1 MLDGGTGTRQ
11 HRAAVVGWC
20 MDDSKRQNADRP
32 KKGEKQADREA
43 RLAEALK
50 ANLRRRKAQSR
61 ARSVPADDKDTK
73 RP

>member
-1 MLDGGTGTRQ
+1 MGN
-11 HRAAVVGWC
+11 
-20 MDDSKRQNADRP
+20 SKKQNAARP